1 MWVIALVTMSMSI
14 STSTSTSE
22 AESRVIFVDRTA
34 EAAISFRHENAATD
48 EKYMVETMGAGGGFF
63 DYDGDG
69 DLDIYL
75 VNGAR
80 HPGLEES
87 AGSRAPPTNVLYRND
102 GEGRFTDTTA
112 LAGVGD
118 TGFGMGMAAADYD
131 NDGDVDLYV
140 TNFGDNVFYRNN
152 GDGTFTDITA
162 HAGVATGGWSTSA
175 AFGDADGD
183 GWLDLFVCRYVDF
196 RLDNHKFCGNLR
208 ENIPAYCHPD
218 VYDAEP
224 SVLYRNQGDGT
235 FADVTAEAG
244 VTTHGEGKSLGVVW
258 GDYDNDGDQDI
269 YVANDSMRNFLFQND
284 GSGTFRDVTLLA
296 GVGYS
301 EDGQP
306 QAGMGTDLGDFDG
319 DGWLDIIVTNLD
331 FEYNTLY
338 RGDASGIFT
347 DVSYNSGLA
356 EPSIN
361 YVGFGTFFFDYDN
374 DGWLDVFV
382 ATGHIID
389 NIAVFGSVSTYE
401 QPNFLFRNNGDGTFD
416 DVSRTTGA
424 FFTMKDVAR
433 GAAAGDVDGDG
444 DEDVLVTRC
453 GQTAV
458 LLENVGG
465 NENGWLAL
473 RLVGTESN
481 RDGVGA
487 RVSVH
492 FGDRVVMREVKAGSS
507 YLSQSALELTFGLGN
522 HDVVDRVEIRWPSG
536 TVETLEAVAARSRL
550 TLVEGKKI
558 NAKAQRR
565 KDAK

>member
-1 MWVIALVTMSMSI
+1 MTLPQAGV
-14 STSTSTSE
+14 
-22 AESRVIFVDRTA
+22 RFVDRTDRA
-34 EAAISFRHENAATD
+34 GIEFRHENSATD
-48 EKYMVETMGAGGGFF
+48 EKYLVETMGAGGGFF

-75 VNGAR
+75 VNGAT
-80 HPGLEES
+80 HPGS
-87 AGSRAPPTNVLYRND
+87 AHTGAPPTNALYRND

-118 TGFGMGMAAADYD
+118 TSFGMGMAAADYD
-131 NDGDVDLYV
+131 NDGDLDLYV

-152 GDGTFTDITA
+152 GDGTFTDITE

-183 GWLDLFVCRYVDF
+183 GLLDLLVCRYVDF
-196 RLDNHKFCGNLR
+196 RLDNHKFCGNLA

-218 VYDAEP
+218 VYNAEP
-224 SVLYRNQGDGT
+224 SVLYRNQGDRT

-244 VTTHGEGKSLGVVW
+244 VTTPGEGKSLGVVW

-284 GSGTFRDVTLLA
+284 GTGKFRDVTLLA

-301 EDGQP
+301 EDGQA
-306 QAGMGTDLGDFDG
+306 QAGMGTDLGDYDG

-331 FEYNTLY
+331 FEYNALY
-338 RGDASGIFT
+338 RGDASGFFA
-347 DVSYNSGLA
+347 DVSYDSGLA
-356 EPSIN
+356 EPSLN
-361 YVGFGTFFFDYDN
+361 YVGFGAFFFDYDN

-389 NIAVFGSVSTYE
+389 NIAAFGSVSTYE
-401 QPNFLFRNNGDGTFD
+401 EPNFLFHNNGDATFD
-416 DVSRTTGA
+416 DVSKTSGE
-424 FFTMKDVAR
+424 FFQMEDVAR

-465 NENGWLAL
+465 SENGWLAL
-473 RLVGTESN
+473 QLVGTESN
-481 RDGVGA
+481 RDGIGT

-492 FGDRVVMREVKAGSS
+492 FGDRIAMKEVKAGSS
-507 YLSQSALELTFGLGN
+507 YLSQSSLELTFGLGD
-522 HDVVDRVEIRWPSG
+522 HEVADRVEIRWPSG
-536 TVETLEAVAARSRL
+536 TIETLEAVPAGSRL
-550 TLVEGKKI
+550 TLVEGHGE
-558 NAKAQRR
+558 RPSR
-565 KDAK
+565 

>member
-1 MWVIALVTMSMSI
+1 MWAIALLTISSVT
-14 STSTSTSE
+14 
-22 AESRVIFVDRTA
+22 FVDRTDDA
-34 EAAISFRHENAATD
+34 GIAFLHVNAATD
-48 EKYMVETMGAGGGFF
+48 ERYMVETMGSGGGFL

-75 VNGAR
+75 LNGAR
-80 HPGLEES
+80 REAAPGT
-87 AGSRAPPTNVLYRND
+87 ATPTNVLYRND

-131 NDGDVDLYV
+131 NDGDLDLVV

-152 GDGTFTDITA
+152 GDGTFTDITEL
-162 HAGVATGGWSTSA
+162 AGVATGGWSASA

-183 GWLDLFVCRYVDF
+183 GWLDLFVTRYVDF
-196 RLDNHKFCGNLR
+196 RFDNHKFCGNLA

-218 VYDAEP
+218 VYNAEP

-235 FADVTAEAG
+235 FADVTTEAG
-244 VTTHGEGKSLGVVW
+244 VSTPGEGKSLGVVW

-284 GSGTFRDVTLLA
+284 GTGKFRDVTLLA

-301 EDGQP
+301 EDGQA

-319 DGWLDIIVTNLD
+319 DGWLDIVVTNLD
-331 FEYNTLY
+331 FEYNALY
-338 RGDASGIFT
+338 QGDASGIFS

-356 EPSIN
+356 EPSLN

-389 NIAVFGSVSTYE
+389 NIAAFGSASTYE
-401 QPNFLFRNNGDGTFD
+401 EPNFLFRNNGDGTFED
-416 DVSRTTGA
+416 ASKTAGEA
-424 FFTMKDVAR
+424 FTIADVAR
-433 GAAAGDVDGDG
+433 GAAAGDVDNDG

-465 NENGWLAL
+465 NVNGWLAL

-492 FGDRVVMREVKAGSS
+492 LADRVVTKEVKAGSS
-507 YLSQSALELTFGLGN
+507 YLSQSALELSFGLGD
-522 HDVVDRVEIRWPSG
+522 HEVAERVEIRWPSG
-536 TVETLEAVAARSRL
+536 TVETLEGVSVRSRL
-550 TLVEGKKI
+550 TVVEGLV
-558 NAKAQRR
+558 ARASR
-565 KDAK
+565 

>member
-1 MWVIALVTMSMSI
+1 MWAIALLTISSVT
-14 STSTSTSE
+14 
-22 AESRVIFVDRTA
+22 FVDRTDDA
-34 EAAISFRHENAATD
+34 GIAFLHVNAATD
-48 EKYMVETMGAGGGFF
+48 ERYMVETMGSGGGFL

-75 VNGAR
+75 LNGAR
-80 HPGLEES
+80 RQAAPGT
-87 AGSRAPPTNVLYRND
+87 ATPTNVLYRND

-131 NDGDVDLYV
+131 NDGDLDLVV

-152 GDGTFTDITA
+152 GDGTFTDITEL
-162 HAGVATGGWSTSA
+162 AGVATGGWSASA

-183 GWLDLFVCRYVDF
+183 GWLDLFVTRYVDF
-196 RLDNHKFCGNLR
+196 RFDNHKFCGNLA

-218 VYDAEP
+218 VYNAEP

-235 FADVTAEAG
+235 FTDVTAEAG
-244 VTTHGEGKSLGVVW
+244 MSTPGEGKSLGVVW

-284 GSGTFRDVTLLA
+284 GTGKFRDVTLLA

-301 EDGQP
+301 EDGQA

-319 DGWLDIIVTNLD
+319 DGWLDIVVTNLD
-331 FEYNTLY
+331 FEYNALY
-338 RGDASGIFT
+338 QGDASGIFS

-356 EPSIN
+356 EPSLN

-389 NIAVFGSVSTYE
+389 NIAAFGSASTYE
-401 QPNFLFRNNGDGTFD
+401 EPNFLFRNNGDGAFD
-416 DVSRTTGA
+416 DVSRTTGDVFA
-424 FFTMKDVAR
+424 TEDVAR

-444 DEDVLVTRC
+444 DEDILVTRC

-465 NENGWLAL
+465 NDNGWLAL

-481 RDGVGA
+481 RDGIGA

-492 FGDRVVMREVKAGSS
+492 LGDHVVMKEVKAGSS
-507 YLSQSALELTFGLGN
+507 YLSQSALEITFGLGD
-522 HDVVDRVEIRWPSG
+522 HEVAERVEIRWPSG
-536 TVETLEAVAARSRL
+536 TVETLGAVPARSRL
-550 TLVEGKKI
+550 TLVEGRTGR
-558 NAKAQRR
+558 NPQ
-565 KDAK
+565 

>member
-1 MWVIALVTMSMSI
+1 MTLPLVGV
-14 STSTSTSE
+14 
-22 AESRVIFVDRTA
+22 RFVDRTDRA
-34 EAAISFRHENAATD
+34 GIAFRHENSATD
-48 EKYMVETMGAGGGFF
+48 EKYMVETMGAGGGFL

-75 VNGAR
+75 VNGAPL
-80 HPGLEES
+80 PGS
-87 AGSRAPPTNVLYRND
+87 THIGAPPTNALYRND
-102 GEGRFTDTTA
+102 GEGRLTDTTVA
-112 LAGVGD
+112 AGVGD

-131 NDGDVDLYV
+131 NDGDLDLYV

-152 GDGTFTDITA
+152 GDGTFTDITE
-162 HAGVATGGWSTSA
+162 HAGVATGGWSASA

-183 GWLDLFVCRYVDF
+183 GLLDLFVSRYVDF
-196 RLDNHKFCGNLR
+196 RLDNHKFCGNLA
-208 ENIPAYCHPD
+208 ENLPAYCHPD
-218 VYDAEP
+218 VYNAEP

-244 VTTHGEGKSLGVVW
+244 VTTPGEGKSLGVVW

-284 GSGTFRDVTLLA
+284 GTGKFHDVTLLA

-301 EDGQP
+301 EDGQA
-306 QAGMGTDLGDFDG
+306 QAGMGTDLGDYDG
-319 DGWLDIIVTNLD
+319 DGWLDIVVTNLD
-331 FEYNTLY
+331 FEYNALY
-338 RGDASGIFT
+338 RGDTSGIFT

-356 EPSIN
+356 EPSLN

-389 NIAVFGSVSTYE
+389 NIAAFGSISTYE
-401 QPNFLFRNNGDGTFD
+401 EPNFLFHNNGDGTFD
-416 DVSRTTGA
+416 DVSKTTGEV
-424 FFTMKDVAR
+424 FTTRDVAR

-444 DEDVLVTRC
+444 DEDILVTRC

-473 RLVGTESN
+473 RLVGTDSN

-492 FGDRVVMREVKAGSS
+492 FGDRVVMKEVKAGSS

-522 HDVVDRVEIRWPSG
+522 NKVAERVEIRWPSG
-536 TVETLEAVAARSRL
+536 TIETIEAVPARSRL
-550 TLVEGKKI
+550 TLVEGKKT
-558 NAKAQRR
+558 NAKAQGR
-565 KDAK
+565 DGAK

>member
-1 MWVIALVTMSMSI
+1 MWVTALIALAAMWSAEDRVT
-14 STSTSTSE
+14 
-22 AESRVIFVDRTA
+22 FVDRTDDA
-34 EAAISFRHENAATD
+34 GIKFLHVNAATE
-48 EKYMVETMGAGGGFF
+48 EKYMVETMGSGGGFL

-75 VNGAR
+75 LNGAP
-80 HPGLEES
+80 HEV
-87 AGSRAPPTNVLYRND
+87 AADKAAPTNVLYRND
-102 GEGRFTDTTA
+102 GVGRFTDTTA

-118 TGFGMGMAAADYD
+118 TGFGMGMVAADYD
-131 NDGDVDLYV
+131 NDGDLDLYV

-152 GDGTFTDITA
+152 GDGTFTDITEL
-162 HAGVATGGWSTSA
+162 AGVATGGWSASA

-183 GWLDLFVCRYVDF
+183 GWLDLFVTRYVDF
-196 RLDNHKFCGNLR
+196 SVDNHKFCGNLA

-218 VYDAEP
+218 VYNAEP

-235 FADVTAEAG
+235 FTDVTAEAG
-244 VTTHGEGKSLGVVW
+244 MSTPGEGKSLGVVW

-284 GSGTFRDVTLLA
+284 GTGKFRDVTLLA

-301 EDGQP
+301 EDGQA
-306 QAGMGTDLGDFDG
+306 QAGMGADLGDFDG
-319 DGWLDIIVTNLD
+319 DGWLDIVVTNLD
-331 FEYNTLY
+331 FEYNALY
-338 RGDASGIFT
+338 QGDASGIFS

-356 EPSIN
+356 EPSLN

-389 NIAVFGSVSTYE
+389 NIAAFGGVSTYE
-401 QPNFLFRNNGDGTFD
+401 EPNFLFRNNEDGTFE
-416 DVSRTTGA
+416 DVSKTAGEA
-424 FFTMKDVAR
+424 FTIADVAR
-433 GAAAGDVDGDG
+433 GAAAGDVDNDG

-465 NENGWLAL
+465 NVNGWLAL

-492 FGDRVVMREVKAGSS
+492 FADRVVMKEVKAGSS
-507 YLSQSALELTFGLGN
+507 YLSQSALELSFGLGD
-522 HDVVDRVEIRWPSG
+522 HEVAERVEIRWPSG
-536 TVETLEAVAARSRL
+536 TVETLEGVSVRSRL
-550 TLVEGKKI
+550 TVVEGLV
-558 NAKAQRR
+558 ARASR
-565 KDAK
+565 

>member
-1 MWVIALVTMSMSI
+1 MLFRAIAFI
-14 STSTSTSE
+14 SLSVAPSDVS
-22 AESRVIFVDRTA
+22 FVDRTDDA
-34 EAAISFRHENAATD
+34 GIAFLHVNAATD
-48 EKYMVETMGAGGGFF
+48 EKYMVETMGSGGGFF

-75 VNGAR
+75 VNGAP
-80 HPGLEES
+80 HPGPAGS
-87 AGSRAPPTNVLYRND
+87 AGSAGSASPPTNVLYRND

-118 TGFGMGMAAADYD
+118 TGFGMGIAAADYD

-152 GDGTFTDITA
+152 GDGTFTDMTE

-183 GWLDLFVCRYVDF
+183 GLLDLFVCRYVDF
-196 RLDNHKFCGNLR
+196 RLDNHKFCGNLA

-218 VYDAEP
+218 VYNAEP

-244 VTTHGEGKSLGVVW
+244 VTTSGEGKSLGVVW

-301 EDGQP
+301 EDGQT

-319 DGWLDIIVTNLD
+319 DGWLDIVVTNLD
-331 FEYNTLY
+331 FEYNALY
-338 RGDASGIFT
+338 RGDASGIFA

-356 EPSIN
+356 EPSLN

-382 ATGHIID
+382 ANGHIVD
-389 NIAVFGSVSTYE
+389 NIADFGSVSTYE

-416 DVSRTTGA
+416 DVSKTTA
-424 FFTMKDVAR
+424 EVFTMEDVAR

-444 DEDVLVTRC
+444 DEDILVTRC

-473 RLVGTESN
+473 HLVGTESN

-492 FGDRVVMREVKAGSS
+492 FGDRVVMKEVKAGSS
-507 YLSQSALELTFGLGN
+507 YLSQSALELTFGLGDN
-522 HDVVDRVEIRWPSG
+522 EVAKRVEIRWPSG
-536 TVETLEAVAARSRL
+536 TVETLEAVPARSRL

-565 KDAK
+565 KGAK